1 MKDFMF
7 LVRGHC
13 EPAPGEEHKSME
25 KFVAWMQDMTAKGRY
40 VGGQP
45 LNASTGRMV
54 LRSGEVLTDGPFMAS
69 KEIIGGY
76 VIVKADN
83 LEDAV
88 ATAKTCPILQDGD
101 LEVREL
107 KEMN

>member
-13 EPAPGEEHKSME
+13 APEEGQEHVGMQNFIE
-25 KFVAWMQDMTAKGRY
+25 WMKDMTAKGQY

-45 LNASTGRMV
+45 LEANAGRLLMTD
-54 LRSGEVLTDGPFMAS
+54 GEVLTDGPFMAS

-76 VIVKADN
+76 VIVKAND

-88 ATAKTCPILQDGD
+88 RIAKTCPLHKEGNLEIRSLQ
-101 LEVREL
+101 
-107 KEMN
+107 EMH